1 MGGGSPQ
8 NRPFLLHLPLP
19 RPLGLVLKDSS
30 PPPLPSMGQ
39 GAADGATMIRGRAAL
54 LLPSPSFF
62 QGRVQ
67 TRQDGAPQGF
77 APEGGFWARVCK
89 AIFLCG
95 GKGKQGMNTGYGE
108 RVRNGGE
115 GRRKGPPCWSTVTGV
130 LQTKKH
136 ACAQDPQWACSQP
149 LQPGSTPPLRAPSQT
164 PEKVVGYSCR
174 TVHSG
179 PTLRCPQPLLPF

>member
-39 GAADGATMIRGRAAL
+39 GTADGATMIGGRAAL
-54 LLPSPSFF
+54 LLLPPSYKVGFKL
-62 QGRVQ
+62 GRMGPH
-67 TRQDGAPQGF
+67 RGLPR
-77 APEGGFWARVCK
+77 GGFWARVCK

-95 GKGKQGMNTGYGE
+95 GKGRQGTNTGYGE

-149 LQPGSTPPLRAPSQT
+149 LQPGSTPPLRAPSKT
-164 PEKVVGYSCR
+164 PEKVVG
-174 TVHSG
+174 VQ
-179 PTLRCPQPLLPF
+179 L